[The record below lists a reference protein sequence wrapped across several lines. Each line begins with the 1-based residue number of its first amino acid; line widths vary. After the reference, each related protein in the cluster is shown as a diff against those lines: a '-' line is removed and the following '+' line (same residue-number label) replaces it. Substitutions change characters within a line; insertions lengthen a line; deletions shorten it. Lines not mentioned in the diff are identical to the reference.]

1 MTFVNPSIPA
11 LKYRRD
17 MEIEAVS
24 AFAEYFRNYHQDC
37 IISECRLILDKTIS
51 YIGTS
56 SDRLMSYSCYCRAC
70 TEIKWP
76 YSINYTGPNEQNLD
90 YLYSDGDAVNLKQ
103 SQVFHTMPYANG
115 GYKKQN
121 CFFCGLE
128 YAWNGDR
135 QYYF

>member
-1 MTFVNPSIPA
+1 
-11 LKYRRD
+11 
-17 MEIEAVS
+17 MEIEAVN

-37 IISECRLILDKTIS
+37 IISECRLILDKIIS

-56 SDRLMSYSCYCRAC
+56 SARLMSYSYHCRAC

-76 YSINYTGPNEQNLD
+76 YSINYTEPNEQNLD

-103 SQVFHTMPYANG
+103 SQVFHTMLYANG

-135 QYYF
+135 QYYFW